1 MKCVNNVIVNVLY
14 IVVLLISDI
23 VSFVNSNAVLQQD
36 PVFGL
41 QWT

>member
-36 PVFGL
+36 LVFGL